1 MKILNQW
8 AVVTGAS
15 KGLGYS
21 YCKELLKQGYHVLG
35 VSRDAKN
42 ILSLQEQYPE
52 LEIKAY
58 DLDLSILDNVYKLYD
73 LTKELNVTV
82 VINNAGYGVSGK
94 FQDSDLDTELN
105 MLHLNIDALHVLTK
119 LFTQRFLKYDYGRVI
134 NIASCA
140 SFIPGPGFASYYAS
154 KSYVL
159 NLSTAVNFELKAQK
173 SKVRVISVC
182 PGPLKTDFWNRSK
195 AKESHKKYKSGIPV
209 IDVDTFASKSL
220 KKSLKAKKKNYILI
234 GFWNRL
240 MLFSLKILPK
250 SLSLKILYK
259 YQVSR

>member
-21 YCKELLKQGYHVLG
+21 YCQELLKQGYHILG
-35 VSRDAKN
+35 VSRNAQN
-42 ILSLQEQYPE
+42 ILALQEQYPE

-58 DLDLSILDNVYKLYD
+58 DLDLSDLKNVYQLYD
-73 LTKELNVTV
+73 LTKDLNVTV
-82 VINNAGYGVSGK
+82 VINNAGYGVLGK
-94 FQDSDLDTELN
+94 FQDSELDSELN
-105 MLHLNIDALHVLTK
+105 MLHLNIDALHVLSK

-140 SFIPGPGFASYYAS
+140 SFVPGPGFSSYYAS
-154 KSYVL
+154 KAYVL
-159 NLSTAVNFELKAQK
+159 RLSTAINYELKAQK
-173 SKVRVISVC
+173 SKVRMISIC
-182 PGPLKTDFWNRSK
+182 PGPLKTDFFNRARS
-195 AKESHKKYKSGIPV
+195 EQTNEHYKSGIPT

-220 KKSLKAKKKNYILI
+220 KKALKANRKNYILI

-240 MLFSLKILPK
+240 MLFGLKILPK
-250 SLSLKILYK
+250 NLSLKILYK